1 LEDRR
6 PASNADPYK
15 IIYQLCESIKNAE
28 AINDIKHK
36 MNFKGNFDEI
46 INRYNGVLQTE
57 ELLEEYQNDD
67 NFEVEKET
75 MVENRNNISTTE
87 IEFNLNGNDTK

>member
-1 LEDRR
+1 
-6 PASNADPYK
+6 
-15 IIYQLCESIKNAE
+15 
-28 AINDIKHK
+28 

-46 INRYNGVLQTE
+46 INRYNGILKTE
-57 ELLEEYQNDD
+57 ELLNEYQNDD

-75 MVENRNNISTTE
+75 MVENRNNISTIE